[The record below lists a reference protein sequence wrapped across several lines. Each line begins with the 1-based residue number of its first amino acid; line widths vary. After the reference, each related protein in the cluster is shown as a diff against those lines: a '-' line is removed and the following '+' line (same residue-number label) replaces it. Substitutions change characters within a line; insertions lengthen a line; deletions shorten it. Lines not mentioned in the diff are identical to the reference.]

1 MTLWLAGAVF
11 AAVIAAAVCLW
22 HDKKKMYQT
31 IDEMLDELLN
41 GERIT
46 HSDIREGQLS
56 ALASKVI
63 RIQEKIENEVSL
75 AQGEKEQVKSLI
87 SNMSHQLKTP
97 LANACMYCEL
107 AGTETE
113 PDRQKLFQ
121 RKTKKQLEKIDWILG
136 SLFKMV
142 RLEQGALAFD
152 VQPASLRKTL
162 LEAVNAVYM
171 KAEKKG
177 IAVITEPFADCRLF
191 HNSKWT
197 AEVFENIL
205 ENAVKYTE
213 PGGEIRIA
221 VNRMELYTEIQFSDN
236 GIGIRQEELTDI
248 FKRFY
253 RSRDAE
259 NKEGSGIG
267 LYLARLILE
276 KEKGYMTVK
285 SKYGSGT
292 CFCVFLQNCQN

>member
-1 MTLWLAGAVF
+1 MMQWVAGAVI

-22 HDKKKMYQT
+22 YKNKRMYQT
-31 IDEMLDELLN
+31 IDQMLDELLN

-46 HSDIREGQLS
+46 HSDLREGQLS
-56 ALASKVI
+56 ALAGKVM
-63 RIQEKIENEVSL
+63 RIQEKIESEVSS
-75 AQGEKEQVKSLI
+75 AQAEKEQVKSLI

-113 PDRQKLFQ
+113 PERQKLF
-121 RKTKKQLEKIDWILG
+121 RTKTKKQLEKIDWILG

-142 RLEQGALAFD
+142 RLEQGALVFD
-152 VQPASLRKTL
+152 AQPASLQKTL

-177 IAVITEPFADCRLF
+177 IAVITEPFADCRLL

-197 AEVFENIL
+197 AEAFENIL

-213 PGGEIRIA
+213 SGGEIRIA

-253 RSRDAE
+253 RSKDAE
-259 NKEGSGIG
+259 HQEGSGIG

-285 SKYGSGT
+285 SEYGAGT
-292 CFCVFLQNCQN
+292 CFSVFLQNCQN